1 MYNNVPH
8 NWDALSFDIKN
19 AVCRSNIPLN
29 TQRSE
34 IGSRRMTQVGKSEPG
49 QYNGQA

>member
-34 IGSRRMTQVGKSEPG
+34 IVSRRKDSNRVSLSLDAE
-49 QYNGQA
+49 